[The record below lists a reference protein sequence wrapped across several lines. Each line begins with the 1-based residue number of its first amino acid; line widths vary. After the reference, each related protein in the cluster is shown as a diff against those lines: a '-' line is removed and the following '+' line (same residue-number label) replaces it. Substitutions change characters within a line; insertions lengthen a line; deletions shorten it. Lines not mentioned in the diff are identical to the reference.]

1 MSPLY
6 SKRYRVYWSETD
18 AALMMHF
25 SNFFRVC
32 ERTEE
37 EFLASLGVTQR
48 GLPGSR
54 ILMPRVH
61 AECDYESPLRPGA
74 VYRVDITDVVI
85 GRSSLQYLY
94 EFYDE
99 SSDKLSARCKIVTVF
114 YDEAEGKAK
123 EIPKELREK
132 LLAAGAK
139 LREDVASSYGL
150 SG

>member
-48 GLPGSR
+48 GSPGSR

-61 AECDYESPLRPGA
+61 AECDYENPLRPGV
-74 VYRVDITDVVI
+74 VYRVDIIDVVI

-99 SSDKLSARCKIVTVF
+99 SSNKLSARCKIVAVF

-132 LLAAGAK
+132 LLAAGAR
-139 LREDVASSYGL
+139 LREDVASS
-150 SG
+150 

>member
-61 AECDYESPLRPGA
+61 AECDYENPLRPGV
-74 VYRVDITDVVI
+74 VYRVDIIDVVI

-99 SSDKLSARCKIVTVF
+99 SSNKLSARCKIVAVF

-132 LLAAGAK
+132 LLAAGAR
-139 LREDVASSYGL
+139 LREDVASS
-150 SG
+150 

>member
-61 AECDYESPLRPGA
+61 AECDYENPLRPGA

-99 SSDKLSARCKIVTVF
+99 SSNKLSARCKIVAVF

-132 LLAAGAK
+132 LLTAGAR
-139 LREDVASSYGL
+139 LREDVASS
-150 SG
+150 

>member
-61 AECDYESPLRPGA
+61 AECDYENPLRPGA

-99 SSDKLSARCKIVTVF
+99 SSNKLSARCKIVAVF

-132 LLAAGAK
+132 LLAAGAR
-139 LREDVASSYGL
+139 LREDVASS
-150 SG
+150 

>member
-61 AECDYESPLRPGA
+61 AECDYENPLRPGA

-99 SSDKLSARCKIVTVF
+99 SNKLSARCKIVAVF

-132 LLAAGAK
+132 LLAAGAR
-139 LREDVASSYGL
+139 LREDVASS
-150 SG
+150 

>member
-48 GLPGSR
+48 GPPGSR

-74 VYRVDITDVVI
+74 IYRVDITDVVI

-99 SSDKLSARCKIVTVF
+99 SSGKLSARCKIVT
-114 YDEAEGKAK
+114 G
-123 EIPKELREK
+123 IL
-132 LLAAGAK
+132 
-139 LREDVASSYGL
+139 
-150 SG
+150 